1 MYKRQTLT
9 KKMAESLTEFL
20 DTHGIK
26 VRYMHYDVD
35 TIERMETVSYT
46 HLGRKGPK
54 ISREACFKEGE
65 KSSVYR
71 RWRPY
76 RKPTQVVRKRILR
89 PVSYTH
95 LLRLRHAQKKTAAAQ
110 SLRHKM

>member
-1 MYKRQTLT
+1 MFDDAVTQKDRMSRVMVNPVGDSRPGCSEVHIPYGV
-9 KKMAESLTEFL
+9 EST
-20 DTHGIK
+20 
-26 VRYMHYDVD
+26 
-35 TIERMETVSYT
+35 
-46 HLGRKGPK
+46 GPK

-89 PVSYTH
+89 PTGEG
-95 LLRLRHAQKKTAAAQ
+95 
-110 SLRHKM
+110 